1 MAKGNLFLGFGRGK
15 LGSVVMY
22 RANGEQVTRARNRS
36 PKNPQ
41 TALQLLQR
49 SVMHTASSAYSFFSR
64 LADHS
69 FQGLAPGTPNQ
80 SRFLKLNVAMLR
92 DYIADEINS
101 ADPAVITSSRKYNF
115 MAKNAFGCVI
125 NKYIISEG
133 SLPTMGAYFSGSNR
147 YLRPRSVSLP
157 QGTIRY
163 IDVVNYLG
171 AQQGDQLTFVELLG
185 DSQPESGH
193 DPYFTGLR
201 VARII
206 LEPGGSDAS
215 MGSSFI
221 ENGVINRPNPANEG
235 YIHIEAATVTPGSEQ
250 PSYRVLSFRL
260 NDTEEQQSRYY
271 CIGCAVILSRRSGDT
286 WLRSSENISLIDT
299 ESISNQLD
307 GAYLGDA
314 VMSYLN
320 EVNSSLYLNQAEKM

>member
-41 TALQLLQR
+41 SALQLLQR
-49 SVMHTASSAYSFFSR
+49 TVMHTASSAYSYFSR
-64 LADHS
+64 LTDHS

-92 DYIADEINS
+92 EYLADEINS
-101 ADPAVITSSRKYNF
+101 ADPAVISASRKYNF

-133 SLPTMGAYFSGSNR
+133 SLPVMGAYMTGSSC
-147 YLRPRSVSLP
+147 YLRPRNASLP
-157 QGTIRY
+157 DGTVTYANIV
-163 IDVVNYLG
+163 DYLG
-171 AQQGDQLTFVELLG
+171 AQQGDQLTFVEVLG
-185 DSQPESGH
+185 DSQPASGH

-201 VARII
+201 VARVI
-206 LEPGGSDAS
+206 LEPGDDFT
-215 MGSSFI
+215 MGAGFFAG
-221 ENGVINRPNPANEG
+221 NTVGHPNPANEG
-235 YIHIEAATVTPGSEQ
+235 YIRISAATVTPGEEQ
-250 PSYRVLSFRL
+250 PSFKAITFSLL
-260 NDTEEQQSRYY
+260 ETEQPPSRYY
-271 CIGCAVILSRRSGDT
+271 PIGCAVILSRRSSNT
-286 WLRSSENISLIDT
+286 WLRSSETLTLIDT

-314 VMSYLN
+314 IMSYLSEN
-320 EVNSSLYLNQAEKM
+320 NSTLYLNQAENL